1 MEGKE
6 ETDSS
11 SFNGIAFAGNFAA
24 SWQVV
29 QGEGISIEICMK
41 KSVPNCFVD

>member
-11 SFNGIAFAGNFAA
+11 LFNSIAFAGNFAA

-29 QGEGISIEICMK
+29 QGEGIAIEFFMK
-41 KSVPNCFVD
+41 KSLLNCFVD